1 MIAARLILL
10 FHFFVAPLV
19 AHAQWAVYDHRVNSE
34 LQRIN
39 GIQGLN
45 VDYTRLD
52 GHFLNQRGGTGNQDQ
67 LWGREGESRATL
79 RSLETPFEAL
89 ELSEDDRQ
97 RFIGTAQD
105 CGDEQLNRQHFNAC
119 AGLRNLR
126 LQTLKQS
133 QELLVTLDRRRAQ
146 IVSLIRAAQQLE
158 SGGSSIGGGGS
169 SVGGGSG
176 IGGGSSAGGSQQPG
190 AGRLQR
196 YQFELQAQQALM
208 QADAMQLQVLMD
220 GYKQRE
226 KMYEVQMAEAR
237 RNTDSGRTGTAG
249 SRPQAVPFPTGI
261 RLFNAARN

>member
-1 MIAARLILL
+1 MFNRYLL
-10 FHFFVAPLV
+10 LLLPLMAPLT
-19 AHAQWAVYDHRVNSE
+19 AGAQWAVYDHRVYGE
-34 LQRIN
+34 IRKIN
-39 GIQGLN
+39 QISGFASTN
-45 VDYTRLD
+45 AATRLD
-52 GHFLNQRGGTGNQDQ
+52 GNFRNQRGGTNNQDQ
-67 LWGREGESRATL
+67 LWGPQGSSQATL

-89 ELSEDDRQ
+89 EISEEDRR
-97 RFIGTAQD
+97 RFVGTEQD
-105 CGDEQLNRQHFNAC
+105 CGDQQLNLQHFNAC
-119 AGLRNLR
+119 VGLRNLR

-133 QELLVTLDRRRAQ
+133 QELLVTLDGRRTQ
-146 IVSLIRAAQQLE
+146 IVSLIRAAQNLN
-158 SGGSSIGGGGS
+158 SGANGSSSGPTGGQSGQGG
-169 SVGGGSG
+169 
-176 IGGGSSAGGSQQPG
+176 QNTPG
-190 AGRLQR
+190 AGDLQR